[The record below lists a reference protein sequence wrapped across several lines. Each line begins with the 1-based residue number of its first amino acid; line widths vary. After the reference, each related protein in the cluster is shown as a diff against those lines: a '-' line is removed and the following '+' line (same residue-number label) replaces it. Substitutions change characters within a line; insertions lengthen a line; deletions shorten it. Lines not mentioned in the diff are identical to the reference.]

1 MEVLAHSNKI
11 RMSSRKVR
19 LVVDSVRG
27 KTAPRAIAQLLVLPK
42 AASIPVRKLIE
53 SAVANAEHNFNITKD
68 NLYVKSIE
76 VNQGPMLKRWRARAF
91 GRAAPIAKHSCHIS
105 VALAPI
111 QETGIKTPKAS
122 KPVEATLVTGTTKEG
137 IPSKTVTQVIDVPT
151 PERAKESHE
160 PEQFDIRRH
169 DGHPHEQHS
178 AKGAKSGAT
187 MKKIFNRKAG

>member
-1 MEVLAHSNKI
+1 MEVLAYSNNI

-27 KTAPRAIAQLLVLPK
+27 KTAPRAIAQLHLLPK
-42 AASIPVRKLIE
+42 AASQPVRKLIE
-53 SAVANAEHNFNITKD
+53 SAVANAEHNFSITKD

-91 GRAAPIAKHSCHIS
+91 GRAAPIMKHSCHIK

-111 QETGIKTPKAS
+111 QETGIKAPKAS
-122 KPVEATLVTGTTKEG
+122 KPVEATLVAGEIKEG
-137 IPSKTVTQVIDVPT
+137 IPSSAAQIVDVPT
-151 PERAKESHE
+151 PERAKESHV

-178 AKGAKSGAT
+178 AKGGKGHV
-187 MKKIFNRKAG
+187 KKIFNRKAG